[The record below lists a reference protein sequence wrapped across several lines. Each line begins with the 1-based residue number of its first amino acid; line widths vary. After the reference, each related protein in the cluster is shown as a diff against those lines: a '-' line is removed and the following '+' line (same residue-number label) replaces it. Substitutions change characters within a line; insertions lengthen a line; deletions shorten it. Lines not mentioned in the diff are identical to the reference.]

1 MEDLP
6 LNLRIS
12 IMKKMSTPIISK
24 NSYLK
29 KDCPKLAK
37 EKKKQNSTR
46 NVSNGG
52 YED

>member
-24 NSYLK
+24 NNYLK

-37 EKKKQNSTR
+37 AKKNHNSTG
-46 NVSNGG
+46 NISDGG